1 MGMDI
6 GYTTTGRLL
15 SKNNFKQW
23 GQGFPAQESGI
34 RSQESEVRIRVL
46 YGWQLKLLQDRY
58 LEKVVHRFLV
68 AFLIVSNDPQVPF
81 TECVFCCRF
90 VRLCALINQTFE
102 TKTHSERIFWIFD
115 NLTKKQKMNINWI
128 IFSNQTQANLQN
140 ASQFAKRKPNRNVQK
155 AWANTAPIKYSINN
169 LYWWHFLD
177 KIWQTVIFSYFQKW
191 LLKFF

>member
-1 MGMDI
+1 MNQNQYNMNYIDLRKKHGAFE
-6 GYTTTGRLL
+6 LNL
-15 SKNNFKQW
+15 NNFFDCLK
-23 GQGFPAQESGI
+23 
-34 RSQESEVRIRVL
+34 RSSSTIYRM
-46 YGWQLKLLQDRY
+46 
-58 LEKVVHRFLV
+58 RF
-68 AFLIVSNDPQVPF
+68 F
-81 TECVFCCRF
+81 CRF